1 MIRLILAPEPASF
14 DDKVRKPGQNV
25 LALLARK
32 PLPHKL
38 PGPQLS
44 ATKKVAGKSVPKQV
58 ADFPYWTR
66 CLDELHA
73 AYHGI
78 CAYYCYRVERTSGP
92 GVDHLVAKSN
102 PTDPS
107 LAYEWSNFRLACAYA
122 NTCKN
127 QYPDVL
133 DPCTIED
140 GWFELNV
147 VTLLLSPSPKL
158 NDPEK
163 SQVLASIARLK
174 MNEARALETRQHAM
188 AHFRRG
194 RATLDFLDYDH
205 PLLAKELRRQGITQ
219 KEQLPIY
226 PACVTGGKEPELLAK
241 QPTDEPPA
249 KATPNRRKSK

>member
-14 DDKVRKPGQNV
+14 DDKVRKPGQNA
-25 LALLARK
+25 LALLARNQ
-32 PLPHKL
+32 LPHKL
-38 PGPQLS
+38 PGKKPS
-44 ATKKVAGKSVPKQV
+44 ATKKIAGKSVPKQV
-58 ADFPYWTR
+58 ADFPYWTN

-127 QYPDVL
+127 QFPDVL

-158 NDPEK
+158 EDPK
-163 SQVLASIARLK
+163 RSQVLVSIERLK
-174 MNEARALETRQHAM
+174 LNEARVLETRQHAM
-188 AHFRRG
+188 AHFRQG
-194 RATLDFLDYDH
+194 APIDFLDCDH

-219 KEQLPIY
+219 KEQLPAY
-226 PACVTGGKEPELLAK
+226 PACVTGVTEPEQLAK
-241 QPTDEPPA
+241 PPADEPPA
-249 KATPNRRKSK
+249 KAKPYRRKSK